1 MGSPDVYNQQMDGLG
16 GASSSTSKV
25 AIISKSHWDDC
36 DVDYEF
42 GAVSVN
48 SNLIDYSGNCGNLTA
63 AVGLYAI
70 HNHLLKS

>member
-1 MGSPDVYNQQMDGLG
+1 LG

-25 AIISKSHWDDC
+25 AIISKSNRDDC